1 MVARAFHILCAASWI
16 LLACGSEP
24 EIEAPSSKGVAPEVG
39 AVEREPA
46 SVAGMYRVS
55 GFTVEKKTDNQRDI
69 SGTIILTQQGDRYTA
84 TFNLST
90 MFPTPDGPVKSD
102 VIGKGEGTI
111 EGRILRG
118 AARTQIVAAGIP
130 GVDPKFAFIPRTV
143 SARLV
148 SATAGRIAEDG
159 TLSVEIENEPAPGAG
174 YAATHT
180 VLSGPRIPEA
190 KGAKS
195 VPDMGEPPA
204 EGDEKS

>member
-1 MVARAFHILCAASWI
+1 MVVRAFHVLCAASWI

-24 EIEAPSSKGVAPEVG
+24 EIEAPSSEGVAPEAG
-39 AVEREPA
+39 AVEREAA
-46 SVAGMYRVS
+46 SLAGMYRVS
-55 GFTVEKKTDNQRDI
+55 GFTVEKKSGDQRDI
-69 SGTIILTQQGDRYTA
+69 SGTIILTQQGDRYSA

-102 VIGKGEGTI
+102 VIGKGEGAI

-148 SATAGRIAEDG
+148 STTAGRIAEDG
-159 TLSVEIENEPAPGAG
+159 TLSVEIENKPAPGEG
-174 YAATHT
+174 YAPTHT

-190 KGAKS
+190 EGAGS

-204 EGDEKS
+204 